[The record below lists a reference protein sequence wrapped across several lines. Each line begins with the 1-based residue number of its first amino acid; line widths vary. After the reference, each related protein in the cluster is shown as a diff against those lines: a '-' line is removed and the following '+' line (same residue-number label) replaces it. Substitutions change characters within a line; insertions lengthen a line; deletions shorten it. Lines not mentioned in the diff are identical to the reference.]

1 MNKIFYIADT
11 HFFHE
16 NIIKFDKRPFAD
28 VNEMNDTIRSNWN
41 RTVKP
46 DDTVYILGDYSWKF
60 KDEHI
65 EFLKSLNGRK
75 RLIKGNHDK
84 ATHSSKFKRLFE
96 QITDYEKVLDGEDTV
111 ILCHYPI
118 IAYDGSFRGRN
129 VHLYAHV
136 HKTDEGKMVESF
148 KALYRDEDHPM
159 RLYNVGCMMPWMD
172 YQPRTLKEILDYH
185 EKSVDKSLI
194 YMYNK

>member
-1 MNKIFYIADT
+1 MNKKFYIADT
-11 HFFHE
+11 HFGHE
-16 NIIKFDKRPFAD
+16 NVIKFDGRPFVD
-28 VNEMNDTIRSNWN
+28 INDMNTTMRNNWN
-41 RTVKP
+41 EVVGK
-46 DDTVYILGDYSWKF
+46 DDIVYILGDFMWKF
-60 KDEHI
+60 KDSDY
-65 EFLKSLNGRK
+65 EFVKSLNGRK

-96 QITDYEKVLDGEDTV
+96 QITDYEKVVDGDITV

-136 HKTDEGKMVESF
+136 HKTDEGKMVETF
-148 KALYRDEDHPM
+148 KTLYIDEDHPM
-159 RLYNVGCMMPWMD
+159 RMYNVGCMMPWMN
-172 YQPRTLKEILDYH
+172 YRPRTLQEILDYH

-194 YMYNK
+194 